1 MGTLVKE
8 DFGCPN
14 RDDTMVET
22 FQYLLYFPFYCILF
36 VLMLFPFLGNAA
48 WIL

>member
-8 DFGCPN
+8 DFGRPN
-14 RDDTMVET
+14 RDSTLVC
-22 FQYLLYFPFYCILF
+22 FLFLRIYLLSVCLLKDKKKLLF
-36 VLMLFPFLGNAA
+36 SGNAA